1 MLRSQIIVL
10 IKRRNISLNQI
21 INGNL
26 AASRSADCD
35 VACGFVTL
43 DSPEIRERS
52 REMARQTASLSS
64 LPAPLITTAS
74 FPAEVAVQE
83 TTSWSCVSV
92 CVHVRVCLW
101 FKGPWWMGVCEAQ
114 IFSLKC
120 PLGAAKK
127 YLSSNNKNNGSFCKA
142 PERWLV
148 VHSSLV

>member
-43 DSPEIRERS
+43 DSPEIREQS

-101 FKGPWWMGVCEAQ
+101 FKGP
-114 IFSLKC
+114 
-120 PLGAAKK
+120 
-127 YLSSNNKNNGSFCKA
+127 
-142 PERWLV
+142 
-148 VHSSLV
+148 